1 MRYALALCLLL
12 LAAHAASAQEVL
24 TFDQAVAMALE
35 HNSNIQVARNN
46 AAMAKSNVHIGN
58 AGFLPRLD
66 VNGAVIYQDAE
77 RGLGPED
84 PLTLTSAQAQVRYTL
99 FDGFGNVYR
108 LRKLEVDGELGE
120 IEARSQIENTLF
132 TVAQAYYAAAAADEN
147 LRIARERLAV
157 SRERLER
164 TEKRGSFGQARTVDV
179 LAAQVDLNTDS
190 VTVAQ
195 AQLRGEEAVRNLN
208 VLLNREAAHM
218 FTMDRE
224 VRFVKIPSQKVLQKS
239 AAQYNASY
247 RASMQALQGAKIS
260 LKIVDAARWPQLD
273 LAASYGYTQTEKDL
287 SIRLGDPNKTWNL
300 TATLTFNVF
309 NGFQTRIQR
318 QNARISAR
326 NQQLREGQA
335 RLDLEKEVTN
345 AYEAYRNSRLILDLE
360 RQNLKA
366 AETNFLRTQELYDLG
381 QVTGTQFR
389 EAQLNLIRAKSSIA
403 NAKYTAKLNEAYL
416 LRLTG
421 QLLP

>member
-1 MRYALALCLLL
+1 
-12 LAAHAASAQEVL
+12 
-24 TFDQAVAMALE
+24 
-35 HNSNIQVARNN
+35 
-46 AAMAKSNVHIGN
+46 
-58 AGFLPRLD
+58 
-66 VNGAVIYQDAE
+66 
-77 RGLGPED
+77 
-84 PLTLTSAQAQVRYTL
+84 
-99 FDGFGNVYR
+99 
-108 LRKLEVDGELGE
+108 
-120 IEARSQIENTLF
+120 
-132 TVAQAYYAAAAADEN
+132 
-147 LRIARERLAV
+147 
-157 SRERLER
+157 
-164 TEKRGSFGQARTVDV
+164 
-179 LAAQVDLNTDS
+179 
-190 VTVAQ
+190 
-195 AQLRGEEAVRNLN
+195 
-208 VLLNREAAHM
+208 
-218 FTMDRE
+218 
-224 VRFVKIPSQKVLQKS
+224 
-239 AAQYNASY
+239 
-247 RASMQALQGAKIS
+247 MQALQGAKIS